1 MKFKSIIT
9 CVMAVIAVASC
20 SESKATAG
28 ETLTVD
34 SVKYEQKDK
43 AVEVSIIADYPTLAS
58 ANLKTAISEY
68 ISEQLG
74 GTYMGSIENGD
85 SIVAFYGKAQHDSL
99 LKEHEE
105 CGIPVSFC
113 SMSSVRKAYETESY
127 ITYTTEDYEYLGGA
141 HGSTTLS
148 GMTFRKTDGRRFGYE
163 MLRNTESDS
172 FHALLRDGVKEY
184 FGEQGVNG
192 NLKDMLMG
200 VDNVDY
206 MPLPVTVP
214 YLTDK
219 GMMFVYQQY
228 EIAPYA
234 AGMPSFVIPFEKIK
248 PYLTA
253 TVLKMINRQ

>member
-1 MKFKSIIT
+1 
-9 CVMAVIAVASC
+9 MAACSGNKAVADTSI
-20 SESKATAG
+20 A
-28 ETLTVD
+28 VD
-34 SVKYEQKDK
+34 SVKFDQKDK
-43 AVEVSIIADYPTLAS
+43 AVEVSITADYPTLAS

-74 GTYMGSIENGD
+74 GTYMGGLENGD
-85 SIVAFYGKAQHDSL
+85 SIVAFYGKTKHDSL

-113 SMSSVRKAYETESY
+113 SMSAVRKAYETESY

-184 FGEQGVNG
+184 FGKQEMNG

-206 MPLPVTVP
+206 MPLPATVP

>member
-1 MKFKSIIT
+1 MKLKST
-9 CVMAVIAVASC
+9 FAGLLTVIAMASC
-20 SESKATAG
+20 SGNKAVADPSI
-28 ETLTVD
+28 TVD
-34 SVKYEQKDK
+34 SVKYEKNDK

-74 GTYMGSIENGD
+74 GTYMGSLESGD
-85 SIVAFYGKAQHDSL
+85 SIVAFYGKAKHDSL

-105 CGIPVSFC
+105 CGIPTAFC

-148 GMTFRKTDGRRFGYE
+148 GTTFRKTDGRRLGYE
-163 MLRNTESDS
+163 MLRNTESDA

-184 FGEQGVNG
+184 FGKQGMNG
-192 NLKDMLMG
+192 DLKDVLMG

-214 YLTDK
+214 CLTDK